1 MPCRVGD
8 QGRSGEKMYSDAR
21 RWHGRAQKRFSLLM
35 LEEGEDYVRDALGT
49 CTPPPE
55 AFERGNWTGF
65 AAPVRR
71 TPFTSLFFTLT
82 Y

>member
-1 MPCRVGD
+1 
-8 QGRSGEKMYSDAR
+8 
-21 RWHGRAQKRFSLLM
+21 M